1 MANPDNKNKTVTWNE
16 LLESI
21 STGAAHADETNW
33 KIFRY
38 LQQNYKTMG
47 SVMART
53 LLAAYMKLHI
63 KRMSLVDSCMLGMAV
78 KISEAYSD
86 FKFPKFLE
94 AWGYDSCLRPQ
105 DLRRETGKDG
115 RQYLSLK
122 ERVDRALQAYML
134 HHPEECSG
142 KCEDIVS
149 MYAVKVFEKEA
160 NGRKRRYVK
169 LVAPNGSEFIADS
182 HQFPCRP
189 WKICGCM
196 FDVLKRTSV
205 KGNERAADIVV
216 SRKRVDEVFSVE
228 VGYVDFI
235 DEIHGHIHV
244 YDSQSR
250 HFVAERENVNIP
262 QMPNLSNTS
271 TTSNSKF
278 QTQQLPVGAA
288 DQLKT
293 PNSKFLIPQGSFV
306 RFCPIIVNGDHFKSA
321 AIVGVMDKYEGRKAF
336 GIYEAKVDY
345 ANAKD
350 RYIRYSIESAI
361 RYTPEGDIIKGGFA
375 STAALPDDVRN
386 NIVAGSH
393 VHLILFLKRGKDG
406 MKHNYVV
413 EVF

>member
-1 MANPDNKNKTVTWNE
+1 MVNPDNKNKIVTWDE

-21 STGAAHADETNW
+21 STGAAHAEETKW

-38 LQQNYKTMG
+38 LQQNYKTIG

-63 KRMSLVDSCMLGMAV
+63 KRMSLVDSCMLSMAV

-86 FKFPKFLE
+86 FNFPKFLE
-94 AWGYDSCLRPQ
+94 AWGYDSCLRAQ

-122 ERVDRALQAYML
+122 ERVERALQAYML
-134 HHPEECSG
+134 HHPEERNG
-142 KCEDIVS
+142 DVDGVVS

-160 NGRKRRYVK
+160 NGKKHRYVK
-169 LVAPNGSEFIADS
+169 LVAVNGSEFIADS

-189 WKICGCM
+189 WEISGRM
-196 FDVLKRTSV
+196 FDVLTRVSA
-205 KGNERAADIVV
+205 KGNERAADIVE

-228 VGYVDFI
+228 VGYVDFV

-250 HFVAERENVNIP
+250 HFVAERENINIP
-262 QMPNLSNTS
+262 T
-271 TTSNSKF
+271 
-278 QTQQLPVGAA
+278 GAA
-288 DQLKT
+288 NQFKA
-293 PNSKFLIPQGSFV
+293 PNVKLNTLQGCFV
-306 RFCPIIVNGDHFKSA
+306 LFCPVIVNGDHFKSA

-345 ANAKD
+345 ANTKD

-375 STAALPDDVRN
+375 STAELPDDVRSGF
-386 NIVAGSH
+386 VAGSH

-406 MKHNYVV
+406 MKHNYVA

>member
-1 MANPDNKNKTVTWNE
+1 MANPDNKNKIVTWDE

-21 STGAAHADETNW
+21 STGAAHAEETNW

-78 KISEAYSD
+78 KISETYGD
-86 FKFPKFLE
+86 FRFPKFLE
-94 AWGYDSCLRPQ
+94 AWGYDSCLRAQ

-122 ERVDRALQAYML
+122 ERVERALQAYWL
-134 HHPEECSG
+134 HHPDERKG
-142 KCEDIVS
+142 DVDGVVS

-160 NGRKRRYVK
+160 NGKKRRYAK
-169 LVAPNGSEFIADS
+169 LVAANGTEFIADS

-189 WKICGCM
+189 WEICGRM
-196 FDVLKRTSV
+196 FDVLTRVSA
-205 KGNERAADIVV
+205 KGNERAADIVE

-228 VGYVDFI
+228 VGYVDFV
-235 DEIHGHIHV
+235 DESHGHIHV

-250 HFVAERENVNIP
+250 HFVAERENINIP
-262 QMPNLSNTS
+262 TGVAD
-271 TTSNSKF
+271 KF
-278 QTQQLPVGAA
+278 KTQ
-288 DQLKT
+288 
-293 PNSKFLIPQGSFV
+293 NSKFLIPQGSFV

-321 AIVGVMDKYEGRKAF
+321 AIVGIMDKYEGRKAF

-345 ANAKD
+345 ANAQDK
-350 RYIRYSIESAI
+350 YIRYSIESAI
-361 RYTPEGDIIKGGFA
+361 RYTPEGEIIKGGFA

-386 NIVAGSH
+386 GIVAGSH
-393 VHLILFLKRGKDG
+393 VRMILFLKRGKDG
-406 MKHNYVV
+406 MKHNYVA